1 MNNIQSTSATVGI
14 MTQKVIEAAGC
25 RFTEHRG
32 EGMPVR
38 GNPLANPGDI
48 YFDVQERPYTVW
60 VCQIDSGWNQW
71 TSMAE
76 SSGCKHPEQDRIL
89 CPSVQHLAWVP
100 ISGYN
105 GYLRQTNLR
114 LGKQIDAADTHIEIV
129 LDQERGLKPVPQRIL
144 EPSPVRPPSSN
155 SSVDDGE
162 DDGEDE
168 QLAQPEGMTSSAVE
182 DVPTKPMAEIMAE
195 IRADFEDR
203 CRTMRNQNDD
213 IQKALTTS
221 SGTW

>member
-1 MNNIQSTSATVGI
+1 M
-14 MTQKVIEAAGC
+14 
-25 RFTEHRG
+25 
-32 EGMPVR
+32 
-38 GNPLANPGDI
+38 
-48 YFDVQERPYTVW
+48 
-60 VCQIDSGWNQW
+60 
-71 TSMAE
+71 SMVD
-76 SSGCKHPEQDRIL
+76 SSGCKHPEQDQIL
-89 CPSVQHLAWVP
+89 CPSVQCLAWVP
-100 ISGYN
+100 ISSYN
-105 GYLRQTNLR
+105 GYLCQTNLR
-114 LGKQIDAADTHIEIV
+114 LGKQIDAADTHIKII
-129 LDQERGLKPVPQRIL
+129 LDQEHGLKPVPQRIM

-155 SSVDDGE
+155 SSIDDGE

-213 IQKALTTS
+213 IQKALTTA